1 MDKKDLT
8 KKYLSEVARDEKW
21 ISSRLMKIKTFST
34 IMMISEIIMIQL

>member
-21 ISSRLMKIKTFST
+21 ISSRLMKIQKDLLNYNDDF
-34 IMMISEIIMIQL
+34 